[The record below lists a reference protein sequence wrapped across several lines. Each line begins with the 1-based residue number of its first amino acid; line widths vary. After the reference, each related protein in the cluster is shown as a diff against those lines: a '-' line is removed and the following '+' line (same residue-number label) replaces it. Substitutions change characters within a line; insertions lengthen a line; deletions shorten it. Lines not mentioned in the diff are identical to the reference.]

1 MPGWTMA
8 AIAGVNLLSGGNRG
22 GGGGGAPTSQT
33 VSQTNIPDY
42 AKPYVDTML
51 GAGQQQLFNYV
62 KDPTTGQMVPDTLK
76 PFTPFG
82 IGAPGAQQAGRYNAN
97 TGQYD
102 FNPLGSASL
111 FAPTDQIMQGA
122 GGGGGGWGGA
132 LGNISPTI
140 ASQFG
145 PQNLFKNSGMGFGGD
160 AFANLTNAQVQPQ
173 YQTGMGPQEMQAA
186 QSAVAGFSPLQQ
198 RAAQGIAGLQMP
210 GQITDAS
217 NAAAQATQ
225 QALGTGYRAGRFGN
239 QFQAP
244 GQYNP
249 GQFSMAQAQAPELQQ
264 FQMGPAQQ
272 VGTQSYTGE
281 NVSQY
286 MSPYMQ
292 NVVDIQKR
300 EAQRASDIAGTQQA
314 GQAVKSGAFGGSR
327 AGLLEAERQRN
338 LATQMGDIQATG
350 QQAAFQ
356 NAQQQ
361 FNAQQQANMQAALA
375 NQQAGLTVGG
385 QNLGAQLGIQQ
396 LGAGQNLQAQLANQ
410 QAFQAAQQAA
420 EQSRQFGAGQGLT
433 SAQLGAQYGLA
444 GQQLGEQS
452 RQFGAGLGLQGTQ
465 AALQGASTLG
475 NLGGQQLQAQQGI
488 YGLQNQMG
496 AAQQAQQQNII
507 NQAIQNYAN
516 TIQYP
521 QQQLGF
527 MNSLLRGLPMS
538 SSNQTS
544 YQAPPSMV
552 SQLAGLGMG
561 AYGLS
566 QMKKKGGAIKAK
578 APDNR
583 TQSSGLMD
591 LALNKI
597 GA

>member
-1 MPGWTMA
+1 
-8 AIAGVNLLSGGNRG
+8 
-22 GGGGGAPTSQT
+22 
-33 VSQTNIPDY
+33 
-42 AKPYVDTML
+42 
-51 GAGQQQLFNYV
+51 
-62 KDPTTGQMVPDTLK
+62 
-76 PFTPFG
+76 
-82 IGAPGAQQAGRYNAN
+82 
-97 TGQYD
+97 
-102 FNPLGSASL
+102 
-111 FAPTDQIMQGA
+111 
-122 GGGGGGWGGA
+122 
-132 LGNISPTI
+132 
-140 ASQFG
+140 
-145 PQNLFKNSGMGFGGD
+145 
-160 AFANLTNAQVQPQ
+160 
-173 YQTGMGPQEMQAA
+173 
-186 QSAVAGFSPLQQ
+186 
-198 RAAQGIAGLQMP
+198 
-210 GQITDAS
+210 
-217 NAAAQATQ
+217 
-225 QALGTGYRAGRFGN
+225 
-239 QFQAP
+239 
-244 GQYNP
+244 
-249 GQFSMAQAQAPELQQ
+249 
-264 FQMGPAQQ
+264 
-272 VGTQSYTGE
+272 
-281 NVSQY
+281 
-286 MSPYMQ
+286 MQ

-375 NQQAGLTVGG
+375 NQQAGLTVGQQNLG
-385 QNLGAQLGIQQ
+385 AQLGIQQLGTQTGAQMALANLNNQQQAAVQNQAAQLQAQGMNSQQALQAALANQQAGLTVGQQNLGAQLGIQQ

-433 SAQLGAQYGLA
+433 AAQLGAQYGLA

-475 NLGGQQLQAQQGI
+475 GLGAQQLQAQQGI

-496 AAQQAQQQNII
+496 TAQQVQQQNII

-521 QQQLGF
+521 QQQLSF

-538 SSNQTS
+538 STNQMQ
-544 YQAPPSMV
+544 YQAPPSAI

-566 QMKKKGGAIKAK
+566 QLGGKKKGGAIKAK

-583 TQSSGLMD
+583 QKQPGGLMD
-591 LALNKI
+591 LALDKI